1 MHLRRLEL
9 HGYKTFASRTE
20 FVFNSGITAIVGPNG
35 SGKSNLADAIR
46 WVLGEQ
52 NYALLRGKRTEDMIY
67 AGSERRAQA
76 GMAQATLVFDNS
88 DGWLPIDFAEVSI
101 TRRAY
106 RSGENEYLLNGS
118 RVRLKEITELLAASG
133 LSGRTY
139 AIVGQGLIDIALSLR
154 PEERRAL
161 IEEAAGISL
170 YRAKRE
176 EALRRLDEAQRNMQR
191 VQDILAEIT
200 PRLRQ
205 LERQAQRAS
214 EHVQVRAELS
224 ALLRTWYGYQIGQA
238 QAAYELAQTTAEE
251 AAAALEQARRATAD
265 LDERLRVLRREAADL
280 RGQLAAWSR
289 QEGQLRA
296 ARDRAERERAV
307 QSERLKML
315 RAQREEAAAEAEALA
330 AQHRAQAE
338 RLAAAEAE
346 LQPLQAQSE
355 AAQAAA
361 QAARAALA
369 AHQAEQ
375 RAAQKKRQEAERRL
389 AQLAIALAERQ
400 AQIAHFTA
408 YRADLARQLQESH
421 SRLEETAQALEAV
434 QAQLK
439 GASLAEIEAQVA
451 AAHVRLASS
460 AAAIGRAEAALAQVS
475 AQLAQAQAE
484 LVQLAERRRLLA
496 RQATSPG
503 ESQVASAVIAR
514 AGQVRGIWG
523 LAGHLLRPRDG
534 FEHAISAALG
544 ADYDAIVVN
553 TWQDIRAVLAIAPP
567 GSRLTFLPLAE
578 LRPPVPLTLLL
589 GWASNGLPPGI
600 LGVASHFVQV
610 ERALRPAVDALLGRT
625 LIVEDLDTA
634 RRWLPQ
640 LPPGANVVTLTGEVL
655 RVGGAATL
663 GSPRQGDQ
671 APTAPEAQALAEA
684 EAEARCLVEQYEASQ
699 REHALRLEALRQ
711 EHAQN
716 ERQMAEAE
724 EALRQARARDAERQR
739 AVRLAQ
745 EQARVQERLRQLE
758 DEIATLDRRL
768 AGLQSEVDSLEAER
782 AGVEALASPQS
793 PTENVGAPE
802 EGVGEQLIEQAL
814 TLDREAAAARQAYQN
829 RLQEVMALRRALADL
844 EARHAAQRK
853 RAERLAADEQASAQ
867 ALAAAENAWATS
879 RAQWAAL
886 HEKTRPARARLAE
899 LEAMLAEVEASEA
912 AARRARAEAEDRYTK
927 AHLEAAQRQAAL
939 AALYRQ
945 AEEELLTGDGGR
957 QTADDGQQTADD
969 DPASG
974 LGLPLV
980 QALPPGIEVAL
991 QERRARLH
999 RLGTVNPEALSEYT
1013 EVQGRHAFLTRELAD
1028 LEAASSQLQ
1037 RVIAE
1042 LDALIQ
1048 RDFRRTFQAVNT
1060 EFKALFTRLFG
1071 GGSAHLALTDPHD
1084 IARSGVEVMARPPG
1098 KKQQP
1103 LALLSGGE
1111 RTLTAIAL
1119 LFAILKVSPTPFCVL
1134 DEVDAMLDDANV
1146 GRFRQVLQE
1155 LSQRVQ
1161 CIVITHNRGTVEAAD
1176 TVYGISLTPEGTSQ
1190 VISLKLEGQSR

>member
-9 HGYKTFASRTE
+9 QGYKTFASRTE

-67 AGSERRAQA
+67 AGSEHRAQA

-88 DGWLPIDFAEVSI
+88 DGWLPLDFAEVSI
-101 TRRAY
+101 SRRAY
-106 RSGENEYLLNGS
+106 RSGENEYFLNGS

-133 LSGRTY
+133 LAGRTY
-139 AIVGQGLIDIALSLR
+139 AIVGQGLIDTALSLR

-214 EHVQVRAELS
+214 EHAQIRSELG

-238 QAAYELAQTTAEE
+238 QAAYSLAQATAEE
-251 AAAALEQARRATAD
+251 AARALEQARRATAD
-265 LDERLRVLRREAADL
+265 LDERLKALRHEAAEL
-280 RGQLAAWSR
+280 RAQLAAWAR
-289 QEGQLRA
+289 QEGQWRA
-296 ARDRAERERAV
+296 AIGQAERECAV

-315 RAQREEAAAEAEALA
+315 RAQREEATAEAEALA
-330 AQHRAQAE
+330 AQRQAQAE
-338 RLAAAEAE
+338 RLVAAEAE
-346 LQPLQAQSE
+346 LQSLQAQSD

-375 RAAQKKRQEAERRL
+375 RTARKKRQEAERRL

-408 YRADLARQLQESH
+408 YRADLARQLQDNRA
-421 SRLEETAQALEAV
+421 RLEETAQALEAM

-439 GASLAEIEAQVA
+439 GVSLAEMEAQVA
-451 AAHVRLASS
+451 AANVRLASS
-460 AAAIGRAEAALAQVS
+460 VAAIRQAEAALAQVS

-484 LVQLAERRRLLA
+484 LARLAERRRLLA
-496 RQATSPG
+496 RQAASPG
-503 ESQVASAVIAR
+503 ESQVANAVIAR
-514 AGQVRGIWG
+514 ARAGHLRGIWG

-534 FEHAISAALG
+534 YELAISAALG
-544 ADYDAIVVN
+544 TDYEAIVVN

-578 LRPPVPLTLLL
+578 LRPPGPLTLLL
-589 GWASNGLPPGI
+589 GWKPHDLPPGV
-600 LGVASHFVQV
+600 LGIAAHYVQV
-610 ERALRPAVDALLGRT
+610 ERVLRPVVDYLLGRT

-634 RRWLPQ
+634 RRWLPH
-640 LPPGANVVTLTGEVL
+640 LPAGASIVTLAGEVL
-655 RVGGAATL
+655 RAGGAATL
-663 GSPRQGDQ
+663 GSSPQGDQ
-671 APTAPEAQALAEA
+671 APGGPGSQQALAEA
-684 EAEARCLVEQYEASQ
+684 ETQARRLVEQYEAAQ
-699 REHALRLEALRQ
+699 REQTLRLETLRQ

-716 ERQMAEAE
+716 EREVAEAE
-724 EALRQARARDAERQR
+724 EALRRARARDAERQR
-739 AVRLAQ
+739 AARLAQ
-745 EQARVQERLRQLE
+745 EQARIQERVLQLE
-758 DEIATLDRRL
+758 NEIAALDRRL
-768 AGLQSEVDSLEAER
+768 AGLQSEVESLEAER
-782 AGVEALASPQS
+782 VAAEGLSPQ
-793 PTENVGAPE
+793 APPLEE
-802 EGVGEQLIEQAL
+802 EGVEERLIERAL
-814 TLDREAAAARQAYQN
+814 TLEQEAAAARQAYQN
-829 RLQEVMALRRALADL
+829 RLQEITALRRTLADL
-844 EARHAAQRK
+844 EARYAAQHK
-853 RAERLAADEQASAQ
+853 RAERLAAEEQASAQ
-867 ALAAAENAWATS
+867 ALAAAENTWATS

-886 HEKTRPARARLAE
+886 HERTRPAQARLAE

-939 AALYRQ
+939 AALQRQ
-945 AEEELLTGDGGR
+945 AQEELIAVGDGHWTEDGG
-957 QTADDGQQTADD
+957 QAADDPPPSPPLLPPVQT
-969 DPASG
+969 
-974 LGLPLV
+974 
-980 QALPPGIEVAL
+980 LPPGIEAAL
-991 QERRARLH
+991 QERRARLR
-999 RLGTVNPEALSEYT
+999 RLGAVNPEALSEYT
-1013 EVQGRHAFLTRELAD
+1013 EVQSRHAFLTGELAD
-1028 LEAASSQLQ
+1028 LEAASSQLR

-1048 RDFRRTFQAVNT
+1048 RDFRRTFNATNA
-1060 EFKALFTRLFG
+1060 EFKTLFARLFG
-1071 GGSAHLALTDPHD
+1071 GGSAHLVLTDPHD
-1084 IARSGVEVMARPPG
+1084 ITHTGIEVMARPPG

-1103 LALLSGGE
+1103 LAVLSGGE
-1111 RTLTAIAL
+1111 RALTAAAL

-1190 VISLKLEGQSR
+1190 VISLKLEGQTA

>member
-88 DGWLPIDFAEVSI
+88 DGWLPLDFAEISI

-106 RSGENEYLLNGS
+106 RSGENEYFLNGS

-133 LSGRTY
+133 LAGRTY
-139 AIVGQGLIDIALSLR
+139 AIVGQGLIDTALSLR
-154 PEERRAL
+154 PDERRTL

-205 LERQAQRAS
+205 LERQAQRAN
-214 EHVQVRAELS
+214 EHAQVRAELS

-238 QAAYELAQTTAEE
+238 QAAYKLAQATAEE
-251 AAAALEQARRATAD
+251 AATALEQARRATAD
-265 LDERLRVLRREAADL
+265 LDERLRALRREAADL
-280 RGQLAAWSR
+280 RAQLADWAR

-296 ARDRAERERAV
+296 AIGRAERERAV

-330 AQHRAQAE
+330 AQRQAQAE

-408 YRADLARQLQESH
+408 YRADLARQLQDNRAH
-421 SRLEETAQALEAV
+421 LEETAQALEAM

-439 GASLAEIEAQVA
+439 GVSLAEMEAQVA
-451 AAHVRLASS
+451 AANVRLASS
-460 AAAIGRAEAALAQVS
+460 AAAIRQAEAALAQVS

-484 LVQLAERRRLLA
+484 LARLAERRRLLA
-496 RQATSPG
+496 RQAASPG
-503 ESQVASAVIAR
+503 ESQAASAVIAR
-514 AGQVRGIWG
+514 ARAGHIRGVWG

-534 FEHAISAALG
+534 YELAISAALG

-578 LRPPVPLTLLL
+578 LRPPGPLTVLL
-589 GWASNGLPPGI
+589 GWTSDGLPPGV

-610 ERALRPAVDALLGRT
+610 ERVLRRVVDYLLGRT

-640 LPPGANVVTLTGEVL
+640 LPPGASVVTLAGEVL
-655 RVGGAATL
+655 RAGGAATL

-671 APTAPEAQALAEA
+671 APGGPESQQALAEA
-684 EAEARCLVEQYEASQ
+684 EAEARRLAEHHEAAQ
-699 REHALRLEALRQ
+699 REQTLRLETLRQ

-716 ERQMAEAE
+716 ERGVAEAE
-724 EALRQARARDAERQR
+724 EALRQARARDAERQQ
-739 AVRLAQ
+739 AARLAQ
-745 EQARVQERLRQLE
+745 EQARIQERIPQLE
-758 DEIATLDRRL
+758 DEIAALDRRL
-768 AGLQSEVDSLEAER
+768 AGLQSEVESLEAER
-782 AGVEALASPQS
+782 AAAEGLPPQ
-793 PTENVGAPE
+793 APPLEE
-802 EGVGEQLIEQAL
+802 EGVEERLIERAL
-814 TLDREAAAARQAYQN
+814 TLEQEAAAAHQAYQN
-829 RLQEVMALRRALADL
+829 RLQEITALRRALGDL
-844 EARHAAQRK
+844 EARYAVQRK
-853 RAERLAADEQASAQ
+853 RAERLAAEEQTSAQ

-886 HEKTRPARARLAE
+886 HEKTRSTRARLAE

-912 AARRARAEAEDRYTK
+912 VTRRARAEAEDRYTT

-945 AEEELLTGDGGR
+945 AEEELLTEDGGR
-957 QTADDGQQTADD
+957 QTTDD
-969 DPASG
+969 DPAPG
-974 LGLPLV
+974 LGLPSV
-980 QALPPGIEVAL
+980 EALPPGIETAL
-991 QERRARLH
+991 QEQRARLR
-999 RLGTVNPEALSEYT
+999 RLGAVNPEALSEYT
-1013 EVQGRHAFLTRELAD
+1013 EVQSRHAFLTRELAD

-1048 RDFRRTFQAVNT
+1048 RDFRRTFQAVNA

-1071 GGSAHLALTDPHD
+1071 GGSAHLVLTDPHD
-1084 IARSGVEVMARPPG
+1084 IARSGIEVMARPPG

-1111 RTLTAIAL
+1111 RALTAAAL

-1190 VISLKLEGQSR
+1190 VISLKLEGQTA

>member
-76 GMAQATLVFDNS
+76 GMAQVTLVFDNS
-88 DGWLPIDFAEVSI
+88 EGWLPLDFAEVSI

-106 RSGENEYLLNGS
+106 RSGENEYFLNGS

-133 LSGRTY
+133 LAGRTY
-139 AIVGQGLIDIALSLR
+139 AIVGQGLIDLALSLR

-205 LERQAQRAS
+205 LERQAQRAG
-214 EHVQVRAELS
+214 EYAQVRAELG

-238 QAAYELAQTTAEE
+238 QAAYELAQATAGE
-251 AAAALEQARRATAD
+251 AAAALEQARRTMAD
-265 LDERLRVLRREAADL
+265 LDERLKTLRHEAAEL
-280 RGQLAAWSR
+280 RAQLAAWSR

-296 ARDRAERERAV
+296 ARDRAERECAV
-307 QSERLKML
+307 QRERLKML
-315 RAQREEAAAEAEALA
+315 KAQREEAIAEAEALA
-330 AQHRAQAE
+330 AQRQAQAE

-346 LQPLQAQSE
+346 LQALQAQVGP
-355 AAQAAA
+355 AQAAA

-369 AHQAEQ
+369 AYQAEQ
-375 RAAQKKRQEAERRL
+375 RAAQKRQQEAERRL
-389 AQLAIALAERQ
+389 AQLALALAERQ
-400 AQIAHFTA
+400 AQIAQFTA
-408 YRADLARQLQESH
+408 QRADLARQLQDSH
-421 SRLEETAQALEAV
+421 SRLEEINQALEAV
-434 QAQLK
+434 QGQLK
-439 GASLAEIEAQVA
+439 GVSLAEMEAQLA
-451 AAHVRLASS
+451 MANVRLASS
-460 AAAIGRAEAALAQVS
+460 AAALRQAEAALAQVS
-475 AQLAQAQAE
+475 AQLAEAQAE
-484 LVQLAERRRLLA
+484 RLRLAERRRLLA
-496 RQATSPG
+496 RQAAGSA
-503 ESQVASAVIAR
+503 ESHAASAVIAR
-514 AGQVRGIWG
+514 ARADHVPGIWG
-523 LAGHLLRPRDG
+523 LAGHLLHPRDG
-534 FEHAISAALG
+534 FEYAISAALG
-544 ADYDAIVVN
+544 TDYDAIVVD

-578 LRPPVPLTLLL
+578 LRPPVPLLLHL
-589 GWASNGLPPGI
+589 GWKLDKLPPGV
-600 LGVASHFVQV
+600 LGMAAHHVLA
-610 ERALRPAVDALLGRT
+610 ERVLQPVVDYLLGRT

-640 LPPGANVVTLTGEVL
+640 LPAGASIVTLAGEVL
-655 RVGGAATL
+655 RAGGATTL
-663 GSPRQGDQ
+663 GALHQGDP
-671 APTAPEAQALAEA
+671 ASGEREHFQALAEA
-684 EAEARCLVEQYEASQ
+684 EEQARRLVEQYEVAQ
-699 REHALRLEALRQ
+699 REQALRLEALRQ
-711 EHAQN
+711 EHAQS
-716 ERQMAEAE
+716 ERQVAEAE
-724 EALRQARARDAERQR
+724 DALRAARARDEERRQ
-739 AVRLAQ
+739 AAHLAD
-745 EQARVQERLRQLE
+745 EQARIQKRILQLE
-758 DEIATLDRRL
+758 DEIAALDRRL
-768 AGLQSEVDSLEAER
+768 AGLQSEVEALEAER
-782 AGVEALASPQS
+782 TTGEALLPQPPS
-793 PTENVGAPE
+793 LE
-802 EGVGEQLIEQAL
+802 EELGERLIERAL
-814 TLDREAAAARQAYQN
+814 TLEQEAAEARQAYQN
-829 RLQEVMALRRALADL
+829 RLQDVTALRRALADL
-844 EARHAAQRK
+844 EARYTAQRK
-853 RAERLAADEQASAQ
+853 RAERLATEEQASAQ
-867 ALAAAENAWATS
+867 ALAAAENTWATS

-886 HEKTRPARARLAE
+886 HEQTRPARARLAE

-912 AARRARAEAEDRYTK
+912 AARRARAEAEDQYTK

-939 AALYRQ
+939 AALQRQ
-945 AEEELLTGDGGR
+945 AQEELIAVGDGRWTGDGG
-957 QTADDGQQTADD
+957 QALD
-969 DPASG
+969 DPPSSPPAF
-974 LGLPLV
+974 PPV
-980 QALPPGIEVAL
+980 QTLPPGIEAAL
-991 QERRARLH
+991 QERRARLR
-999 RLGTVNPEALSEYT
+999 RLGAVNPEALSEYT
-1013 EVQGRHAFLTRELAD
+1013 EVQSRHAFLTRELAD

-1048 RDFRRTFQAVNT
+1048 RDFRRTFQAVNA
-1060 EFKALFTRLFG
+1060 EFKALFARLFG
-1071 GGSAHLALTDPHD
+1071 GGSAHLVLTDPDD
-1084 IARSGVEVMARPPG
+1084 IAHSGIEVMARPPG

-1111 RTLTAIAL
+1111 RALTAAAL

-1155 LSQRVQ
+1155 LSQTVQ

-1176 TVYGISLTPEGTSQ
+1176 TIYGISLTPEGTSQ
-1190 VISLKLEGQSR
+1190 VVSLRLEGQAQ

>member
-67 AGSERRAQA
+67 AGSERRPQA

-88 DGWLPIDFAEVSI
+88 GGWLPLDFAEVSI

-106 RSGENEYLLNGS
+106 RSGENEYFLNGS

-133 LSGRTY
+133 LAGRTY
-139 AIVGQGLIDIALSLR
+139 AIVGQGLIDTALSLR
-154 PEERRAL
+154 PEERRTL

-205 LERQAQRAS
+205 LERQAQRAN
-214 EHVQVRAELS
+214 EHAQIRAELG

-238 QAAYELAQTTAEE
+238 QAAYKLARATAEE
-251 AAAALEQARRATAD
+251 AATALEQARRATAD
-265 LDERLRVLRREAADL
+265 LDERLRTLRREAADL
-280 RGQLAAWSR
+280 RAQLADWSR

-296 ARDRAERERAV
+296 ARDRAERECAV

-330 AQHRAQAE
+330 AQRQAQAE

-375 RAAQKKRQEAERRL
+375 RAAQKKHQEAERRL

-408 YRADLARQLQESH
+408 YRADLARQLQDNRA
-421 SRLEETAQALEAV
+421 RLEEIAQALEAV

-439 GASLAEIEAQVA
+439 GGSLAEMEAQVA

-460 AAAIGRAEAALAQVS
+460 AAAIGQAEAALAQVS

-484 LVQLAERRRLLA
+484 LARLAERRRLLA
-496 RQATSPG
+496 RQAAGPG
-503 ESQVASAVIAR
+503 ESQAAGAVIARAR

-523 LAGHLLRPRDG
+523 LAGHLLHPRDG

-544 ADYDAIVVN
+544 PDYDAIVVN

-578 LRPPVPLTLLL
+578 LRPPVPLTVLL
-589 GWASNGLPPGI
+589 GWVSDGLPPGV

-610 ERALRPAVDALLGRT
+610 ERVLRPVVDDLLGRT

-640 LPPGANVVTLTGEVL
+640 LPPGASVVTLAGEVL
-655 RVGGAATL
+655 RAGGAATL

-671 APTAPEAQALAEA
+671 APGAPEAQALAEA
-684 EAEARCLVEQYEASQ
+684 EAEACRLAEHHEATQ
-699 REHALRLEALRQ
+699 REQALRLETLRQ

-716 ERQMAEAE
+716 ERRVAEAE
-724 EALRQARARDAERQR
+724 EALRQARARDAERQQ
-739 AVRLAQ
+739 AARLAQ
-745 EQARVQERLRQLE
+745 EQARLQERVLQLE
-758 DEIATLDRRL
+758 EEIAALDRRL
-768 AGLQSEVDSLEAER
+768 AGLQSEVESLETER
-782 AGVEALASPQS
+782 AAAGSLPPQ
-793 PTENVGAPE
+793 PPPLEE
-802 EGVGEQLIEQAL
+802 EGVEERLIERAL
-814 TLDREAAAARQAYQN
+814 TLEQEAAAARQAYQN
-829 RLQEVMALRRALADL
+829 RLQEVTALRRALGDL
-844 EARHAAQRK
+844 EARDAAQRK
-853 RAERLAADEQASAQ
+853 RAERLAAEEQASAQ

-879 RAQWAAL
+879 RAQWATL

-899 LEAMLAEVEASEA
+899 LEAMLAEVEAGEA
-912 AARRARAEAEDRYTK
+912 AARRARAEAEDRYTQ

-939 AALYRQ
+939 AALQRQ
-945 AEEELLTGDGGR
+945 AEEELLMEDGGR
-957 QTADDGQQTADD
+957 QTTDD
-969 DPASG
+969 DPAPG
-974 LGLPLV
+974 LSLPSV
-980 QALPPGIEVAL
+980 EALPPGIETAL
-991 QERRARLH
+991 QERRARLR
-999 RLGTVNPEALSEYT
+999 RLGAVNPEALSEYT
-1013 EVQGRHAFLTRELAD
+1013 EVQSRHAFLTRELAD

-1071 GGSAHLALTDPHD
+1071 GGSAHLVLTDPHD
-1084 IARSGVEVMARPPG
+1084 IARSGIEVMARPPG

-1111 RTLTAIAL
+1111 RALTATAL

-1161 CIVITHNRGTVEAAD
+1161 CIVITHNRATVEAAD

-1190 VISLKLEGQSR
+1190 VISLKLEGKTA